1 MDDIPLSDVQTLA
14 HIVKTSYLPVFKRD
28 IENTKDEVTKPIL
41 EQRYKEVENLC
52 KKYLDDENV
61 I

>member
-1 MDDIPLSDVQTLA
+1 MDNIPLNDIQTLA
-14 HIVKTSYLPVFKRD
+14 HIVKTSYLPVFKKD
-28 IENTKDEVTKPIL
+28 IENTKDEATRPLL

-52 KKYLDDENV
+52 EKYLE